1 MQRNLQVAG
10 SEDLVQNGAFKE
22 KCGGNGNSCLK
33 TTSVK
38 AVVKQAQ
45 HYLLVL
51 STLIISLN
59 EFRNTKP
66 ATITQVSR
74 ACFIHVICISGPLS

>member
-10 SEDLVQNGAFKE
+10 SEDLVQNE

-33 TTSVK
+33 TTSLK